1 MRKSRDDNLCN
12 KLKFNLNKIALVAE
26 RRRKQNDDIEVNQAV
41 HAKIIQVDIKSI
53 TDGKNI
59 AR

>member
-1 MRKSRDDNLCN
+1 MRKCRDDNLCN